1 MRKKMTREFIHRI
14 LTKLNEVQVEYVVTG
29 SVSKYLR
36 GLSISTMDLDIVVQM
51 TEKNL
56 SKIDQLKYNFKKVR
70 ISDELKKGQIVRIKE
85 FPFRFDLLPRL
96 DGITNDEIFR
106 NKEDVNFENQIIPII
121 SESNLET
128 NYQSFKR
135 NE

>member
-1 MRKKMTREFIHRI
+1 MTREFIHRI
-14 LTKLNEVQVEYVVTG
+14 LTMLNEFQVEYVVTG

-36 GLSISTMDLDIVVQM
+36 GLSISTMDLDIVVQT
-51 TEKNL
+51 TETNL
-56 SKIDQLKYNFKKVR
+56 SRIDQLKYNFKEGQ
-70 ISDELKKGQIVRIKE
+70 ISDELKKGQIVRINE

-96 DGITNDEIFR
+96 DGLTTEEVFR
-106 NKEDVNFENQIIPII
+106 NKEEVNFENQMIPII

-128 NYQSFKR
+128 NYQSFRR

>member
-1 MRKKMTREFIHRI
+1 MTREFIHRI
-14 LTKLNEVQVEYVVTG
+14 LTKLNEFQIEYVVTG

-36 GLSISTMDLDIVVQM
+36 GLSISTMDLDIVVQT
-51 TEKNL
+51 TETNL
-56 SKIDQLKYNFKKVR
+56 SRIDQLKYNFKEGQ
-70 ISDELKKGQIVRIKE
+70 ISDELKKGQIVRINE

-96 DGITNDEIFR
+96 DGLTNEEIFR
-106 NKEDVNFENQIIPII
+106 NKEEVNFENKMIPII

-128 NYQSFKR
+128 NYQSFRR

>member
-1 MRKKMTREFIHRI
+1 M
-14 LTKLNEVQVEYVVTG
+14 LNEVQVEYVVTG

-36 GLSISTMDLDIVVQM
+36 GFSISTMDLDIIVQT
-51 TEKNL
+51 TENNL
-56 SKIDQLKYNFKKVR
+56 NKIDQLKYNFGKGQ
-70 ISDELKKGQIVRIKE
+70 ISDELRKGQIVRITE

-96 DGITNDEIFR
+96 DGLTNDEIFR
-106 NKEDVNFENQIIPII
+106 NMEMVNFENQIIPII

-128 NYQSFKR
+128 NYQSFKK

>member
-1 MRKKMTREFIHRI
+1 MTREFIHRI
-14 LTKLNEVQVEYVVTG
+14 LTKLNEFQIEYVVTG

-36 GLSISTMDLDIVVQM
+36 GLSISTMDLDILVQT
-51 TEKNL
+51 TETNL
-56 SKIDQLKYNFKKVR
+56 SRIDQLKYNFNAGQ
-70 ISDELKKGQIVRIKE
+70 ISDELKKGQIVRINE

-96 DGITNDEIFR
+96 DGLTNEEVFR
-106 NKEDVNFENQIIPII
+106 NKEQVNFENKMIPII

-128 NYQSFKR
+128 NYQSFRR

>member
-1 MRKKMTREFIHRI
+1 MTREFIHRI
-14 LTKLNEVQVEYVVTG
+14 LTQLNEMQVEYVVTG

-36 GLSISTMDLDIVVQM
+36 GLSISTMDLDIVVQ
-51 TEKNL
+51 TTKSNL
-56 SKIDQLKYNFKKVR
+56 NKIDQLKYNFKKGQ
-70 ISDELKKGQIVRIKE
+70 ISDELKKGQIVRINE

-96 DGITNDEIFR
+96 DGLTNEEIFR
-106 NKEDVNFENQIIPII
+106 NKEEVSFENQMIPLI
-121 SESNLET
+121 SESNLDT

>member
-1 MRKKMTREFIHRI
+1 MTREYINRI
-14 LTKLNEVQVEYVVTG
+14 LTYLNDAQVEYVVTG
-29 SVSKYLR
+29 SVSKFLR
-36 GLSISTMDLDIVVQM
+36 GLPISTMDLDIVVK
-51 TEKNL
+51 TTDINL
-56 SKIDQLKYNFKKVR
+56 SRIDQLKYFYNNGK
-70 ISDELKKGQIVRIKE
+70 ISDELRKGRIVRINE

-96 DGITNDEIFR
+96 DGLTIDQIFS

-128 NYQSFKR
+128 NYQSFKH